1 MIRVLIVDDQNL
13 IRQGLKT
20 LLELESDLQIIGE
33 AENGQ
38 IAVQQSDRLHPDV
51 VLMDIRMPVMDGV
64 AATRAILQRSPTAKV
79 LILTTFDD
87 EEYVTAAL
95 QQGAIG
101 YLLKDTPSEDLA
113 IAIRAAHKG
122 YTQISPGIVPK
133 LMSRL
138 SAQPDTPAPPTE
150 LEHLT
155 PREREVLT
163 LIAQGANNREIAKT
177 LYISEGTV
185 KNHVTNLLNRLGL
198 RDRTQAAIFAA
209 TYLGNELKD
218 RRDGADL

>member
-1 MIRVLIVDDQNL
+1 
-13 IRQGLKT
+13 
-20 LLELESDLQIIGE
+20 LQIVGE

-38 IAVQQSDRLHPDV
+38 IGMQQSDRLHPDV
-51 VLMDIRMPVMDGV
+51 VLVDIRMPVMDGV
-64 AATRAILQRSPTAKV
+64 AATHAITQQLPTAKV

-138 SAQPDTPAPPTE
+138 SAPPDAPTPPTE
-150 LEHLT
+150 LDHLT

-163 LIAQGANNREIAKT
+163 LIARGASNREIAKT

-198 RDRTQAAIFAA
+198 RDRTQSAIFAT
-209 TYLGNELKD
+209 TYLSDEL
-218 RRDGADL
+218 